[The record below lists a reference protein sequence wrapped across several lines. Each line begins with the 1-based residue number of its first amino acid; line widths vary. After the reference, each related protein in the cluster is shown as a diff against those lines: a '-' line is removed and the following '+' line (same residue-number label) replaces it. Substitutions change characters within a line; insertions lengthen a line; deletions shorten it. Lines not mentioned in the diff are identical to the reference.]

1 MVAEAFAG
9 AGDEGDEGGG
19 GGDGGVVGWGEV
31 DAVVG
36 GDRRLIPTFWVR
48 GEVC

>member
-9 AGDEGDEGGG
+9 ASDEGDEGGG
-19 GGDGGVVGWGEV
+19 GGDGGVVGWGDV

-36 GDRRLIPTFWVR
+36 GIGV
-48 GEVC
+48 